1 MASYVDIQGFEY
13 PFAFVKFEVVSPSSQ
28 NRVQFLYRL
37 EQGRSPGSEEDFLQ
51 LVSESLKAF
60 VVDSGCP
67 GRAHEGIPEKFR
79 SRRSKH
85 ASLVAIDS
93 QLERPLYKRN
103 HVLECPFCRL
113 FRFGI
118 AVAIVSK
125 PTVLQSSLVQ
135 IFVEFVQDDQRQD
148 RTQRRDLRCAF
159 LSHLNHALGH
169 NARSQISAD
178 QPQKHL
184 VFDVLPQF
192 RHQSIVVDR
201 IKELGQIQFHDPRS
215 PFGDVFLRLLDGLV
229 SALSRTESITEL
241 RKQGIEVL

>member
-1 MASYVDIQGFEY
+1 MDVHSFKY
-13 PFAFVKFEVVSPSSQ
+13 PFAFIKSEVVSPSSQ
-28 NRVQFLYRL
+28 DHVQSRNRF
-37 EQGRSPGSEEDFLQ
+37 EQGRSPGSKEDFLQ
-51 LVSESLKAF
+51 LVSESMEALG
-60 VVDSGCP
+60 VHSGCP
-67 GRAHEGIPEKFR
+67 GRAHKGIPEKFR

-85 ASLVAIDS
+85 AALVAIDS

-113 FRFGI
+113 PRFGI
-118 AVAIVSK
+118 AVTIVSK

-148 RTQRRDLRCAF
+148 RTQRRALRCAF

-178 QPQKHL
+178 QPQKHI

-201 IKELGQIQFHDPRS
+201 IEELGQVQFHNLRS
-215 PFGDVFLRLLDGLV
+215 PFGDVFLGLLDGLE
-229 SALSRTESITEL
+229 STLSRAESITEL
-241 RKQGIEVL
+241 RKQRIRVL

>member
-51 LVSESLKAF
+51 LISESLKAF
-60 VVDSGCP
+60 VVDSGYP

-85 ASLVAIDS
+85 AALVAIDS

-103 HVLECPFCRL
+103 HVLKCPFRRL
-113 FRFGI
+113 SRFGI

-135 IFVEFVQDDQRQD
+135 VFVEFVQDDQRQD
-148 RTQRRDLRCAF
+148 RTQ
-159 LSHLNHALGH
+159 G
-169 NARSQISAD
+169 
-178 QPQKHL
+178 
-184 VFDVLPQF
+184 
-192 RHQSIVVDR
+192 
-201 IKELGQIQFHDPRS
+201 
-215 PFGDVFLRLLDGLV
+215 
-229 SALSRTESITEL
+229 
-241 RKQGIEVL
+241 